1 MNSYGLNELD
11 LKIFNIVKHIENG
24 FFIEAGANDGVR
36 QNNTLILE
44 QYLNWKGLLIEP
56 NKKLYDICK
65 QCRPNSIVENY
76 GLVSDKKEGSTIQGF
91 FDDTGYAESLMA
103 QVADLDEK
111 HDINKGAKAI
121 PVPCCTLNSLLLKH
135 SINKID
141 LFVLDVEGYEK
152 EVLEGFDIRK
162 YKPSFIVVEV
172 FDTSKHKDHIFE
184 YFNEAGYINE
194 GLISD
199 QSHHDYLFKIK

>member
-36 QNNTLILE
+36 QNNTLVLE
-44 QYLNWKGLLIEP
+44 QHLNWKGLLVEP
-56 NKKLYDICK
+56 NKKLYNICK
-65 QCRPNSIVENY
+65 KCRPNSIVENY
-76 GLVSDKKEGSTIQGF
+76 CLVSDKKEDSTIQGF

-121 PVPCCTLNSLLLKH
+121 SVPCCTLNSLLLKH
-135 SINKID
+135 NINKID

-162 YKPSFIVVEV
+162 YKPSFIVIEV
-172 FDTSKHKDHIFE
+172 FDTSKYKDHIFE
-184 YFNEAGYINE
+184 YFNEAGYSNE
-194 GLISD
+194 GLI
-199 QSHHDYLFKIK
+199 SHHDYLFKIK